1 MFIKCFRSG
10 LYCFSGPPFP
20 PKNLTQIFPEG
31 ALATSVHLR
40 WTEIPVT
47 EQGGGLNNYEISYW
61 VKGQP
66 RAINKTDL
74 PIVRPTVDAEG
85 YVSYEIENLQTGVEY
100 LVAVY
105 GENQYSTDIL
115 DRIYYSSEISV
126 TPTLGRM

>member
-1 MFIKCFRSG
+1 M
-10 LYCFSGPPFP
+10 
-20 PKNLTQIFPEG
+20 
-31 ALATSVHLR
+31 
-40 WTEIPVT
+40 T
-47 EQGGGLNNYEISYW
+47 EQGGGLKNYEISYW

-74 PIVRPTVDAEG
+74 PIVRPTVDAKG
-85 YVSYEIENLQTGVEY
+85 FVSYEIENLQTGVEY